1 MAFQTL
7 NVYFLLENCI
17 GVVWV
22 ETEVRFK
29 LRFFEEKK
37 QQKTSHQQSSN
48 LYNRL
53 T

>member
-29 LRFFEEKK
+29 LRFFEKK
-37 QQKTSHQQSSN
+37 NNKKHHINNQVICTID
-48 LYNRL
+48 
-53 T
+53 